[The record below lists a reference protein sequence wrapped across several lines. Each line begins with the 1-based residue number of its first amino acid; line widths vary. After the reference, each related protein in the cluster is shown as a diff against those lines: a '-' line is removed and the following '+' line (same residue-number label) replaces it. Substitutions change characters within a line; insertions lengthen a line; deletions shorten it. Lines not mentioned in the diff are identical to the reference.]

1 MVYLKCR
8 DVADKISEIIDGQAS
23 MMTRMRFHSHL
34 MMCDN
39 CRRYFE
45 QFKTVKELAGKVS
58 SDDLPADFD
67 HVMDFVM
74 KEIDKKDV

>member
-8 DVADKISEIIDGQAS
+8 DVVDKISEIIDGQAS

-34 MMCDN
+34 MMCNN
-39 CRRYFE
+39 CRRYFK
-45 QFKTVKELAGKVS
+45 QFKRVKEISGKVTA
-58 SDDLPADFD
+58 DDLRADFD
-67 HVMDFVM
+67 HVMGFVM